1 MKLISSFAVILAPIV
16 CPLSG
21 APQPD
26 GHLPAVGV
34 DTAGTF
40 FLRNKA
46 YAGEGWRFPAWR
58 DAVAGLGAE
67 FLMDHYFEVA
77 TGGTLRENEAATLAR
92 IKTLGDY
99 LGKSGLDYVFNLET
113 ANWTPRK
120 EFVPGQNMFE
130 PYPGTHFYQV
140 PAPVLEAL
148 AKMPGMK
155 AVCFDEIEHA
165 QISSGLKRPGECP
178 ALADTRRMTLPE
190 ANAALV
196 ARLVQIREYY
206 KKHGV
211 TPVAENVWPV
221 MQHLFARAGWTVSPK
236 IMKESW
242 TPVPVAMALGAGV
255 EYENAG
261 ADVWMNPDLWFCG
274 HYPGHS
280 VDETRSAL
288 VFSHWLGVSR
298 IYLENMDYVNA
309 RGATHQPDAAKN
321 FDYAKIVQGR
331 HHPDADGSP
340 ASLVQFASDRE
351 FSLTA
356 YGRVFRD
363 YARDYKPA
371 NPVPYTWRDA
381 RCRVAIVRFE
391 DSCWGQRDSTFGD
404 TLLGSEIE
412 KSTPETEAWFGIW
425 HRLSHGVIPREGL
438 SFHSRAVKY
447 KQGPRFF
454 VPAPPVLV
462 FDHRVAD
469 ALPGFDFR
477 GAKIILL
484 TGIGVGKT
492 TLDLMQRRAREN
504 GAVIATL
511 HHLAPD
517 AMKKQFLESG
527 QAELEIADGAGKW
540 ILCRDFLGEK
550 VAAALAPHLG
560 PPDEMQYQFGGHNLI
575 IKNVDNDRVEIWL
588 DGVRRHEPPPAPG
601 KRARWEKDKLVEIGA
616 KAQNG

>member
-1 MKLISSFAVILAPIV
+1 MKPIPPFAAIFALIA
-16 CPLSG
+16 CPLAG
-21 APQPD
+21 APQTD

-40 FLRNKA
+40 FLRNKT
-46 YAGEGWRFPAWR
+46 YSGEGWRFPAWR
-58 DAVAGLGAE
+58 DAIAELGAE

-77 TGGTLRENEAATLAR
+77 TGGTLRENEAATRAR
-92 IKTLGDY
+92 IKALGDY
-99 LGKSGLDYVFNLET
+99 LGQSGLDYVFNLET

-120 EFVPGQNMFE
+120 DYIPGQNMFE
-130 PYPGTHFYQV
+130 PHPGSHYYQV
-140 PAPVLEAL
+140 PEPVLEAL

-155 AVCFDEIEHA
+155 AVCFDEIEHV
-165 QISSGLKRPGECP
+165 QISSGLKSRPSEYP

-196 ARLVQIREYY
+196 ARLMQIREYY

-211 TPVAENVWPV
+211 APVAENVWPV

-242 TPVPVAMALGAGV
+242 TPVPVAMALGAGI

-298 IYLENMDYVNA
+298 VYLENMDYVNA
-309 RGATHQPDAAKN
+309 RGGAHQPDAAKN
-321 FDYAKIVQGR
+321 FDYTKIIQGR
-331 HHPDADGSP
+331 HHPDAAGSP
-340 ASLVQFASDRE
+340 ASLVRFANDRE

-356 YGRVFRD
+356 YGRAFRD
-363 YARDYKPA
+363 YARDYRPA

-425 HRLSHGVIPREGL
+425 HLLSHGVIPKKGL
-438 SFHSRAVKY
+438 SFHIRAVKY
-447 KQGPRFF
+447 KEAPRFF
-454 VPAPPVLV
+454 VPAPPTLV
-462 FDHRVAD
+462 FDHRIGD
-469 ALPGFDFR
+469 EHPDFDFR
-477 GAKIILL
+477 GAEMIFL
-484 TGIGVGKT
+484 TGIGLSKA
-492 TLDLMQRRAREN
+492 TLELVQRRVNE
-504 GAVIATL
+504 GAVAATL

-517 AMKKQFLESG
+517 ELKRRFAAAG
-527 QAELEIADGAGKW
+527 QEELEVADGAGRW
-540 ILCRDFLGEK
+540 IVCRDFLGAK
-550 VAAALAPHLG
+550 VRAALAPLLG
-560 PPDEMQYQFGGHNLI
+560 PPDELHYQFGGHRLI
-575 IKNVDNDRVEIWL
+575 IKNIDNDRIEVWL
-588 DGVRRHEPPPAPG
+588 DGQRRHTPPATPS
-601 KRARWEKDKLVEIGA
+601 KR
-616 KAQNG
+616 